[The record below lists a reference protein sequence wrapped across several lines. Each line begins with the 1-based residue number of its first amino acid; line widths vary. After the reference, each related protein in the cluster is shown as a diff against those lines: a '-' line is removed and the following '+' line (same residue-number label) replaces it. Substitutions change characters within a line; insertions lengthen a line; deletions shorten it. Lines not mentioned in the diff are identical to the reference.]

1 MDKLEPTPNIISS
14 AKHVGAQ
21 KIVVLIGTT
30 LPFTTM
36 QDGHILNRES
46 LNFM

>member
-1 MDKLEPTPNIISS
+1 MDKLEPTPPNIVST

-36 QDGHILNRES
+36 QVRPNAGWSYIK
-46 LNFM
+46 